1 VLSSHSEQGR
11 TSEVSLRGY
20 RTQFQGHCPGRRAL
34 AAAAQYRLARDRGG
48 RGTFRQR
55 QGSTA
60 AGALWGRLGDPAR
73 RPAGAAAG
81 GPACAGVAGHPRS
94 AAQCAQNTGAAHAL
108 SFLGQT
114 GFEFLG
120 FTLRQYPAG
129 PVQRKAAS
137 LPLSGRAFASPE
149 PSPGWQ
155 TVITPGEEATKRH
168 LAVVSQRIGQVQAA
182 PQAPLIR
189 ELNPLIGGWAAYYRG
204 LVEEAVLGR
213 SDEQMEH
220 QLFQWA
226 RLRHPGKSREWLL
239 GRYWQPRDERER
251 VFATPDGA
259 ELRTYRQAS
268 RPHQNGGKG
277 HRNGT

>member
-1 VLSSHSEQGR
+1 VLSPLLLNIALHGIEEAAGR
-11 TSEVSLRGY
+11 FGNVREAPLLVRYGDDSVILHADLQVLQQAARRVQAWLAILGLRLNA
-20 RTQFQGHCPGRRAL
+20 RKTPVLHTLSPFQGQA
-34 AAAAQYRLARDRGG
+34 
-48 RGTFRQR
+48 
-55 QGSTA
+55 
-60 AGALWGRLGDPAR
+60 
-73 RPAGAAAG
+73 
-81 GPACAGVAGHPRS
+81 
-94 AAQCAQNTGAAHAL
+94 
-108 SFLGQT
+108 

-277 HRNGT
+277 HRDGT